1 MKGTQRSFCL
11 YVSLVAGCIFFMRGK
26 SLISLPMMVHGV
38 VVQGDLFKIP
48 INIRK
53 KKVVLGGLLTSSAR

>member
-1 MKGTQRSFCL
+1 VKRQDERDPKILLF
-11 YVSLVAGCIFFMRGK
+11 VCIFFMRGK

-38 VVQGDLFKIP
+38 VVLFKIP